1 MSDSS
6 QLPSAL
12 AMAITA
18 ASAGILSGGALLA
31 YSVFMPRCQFW
42 APVIRSIP
50 DRETVAL
57 TFDDGPHPEFT
68 PRILD
73 ILAQHE
79 VRATF
84 FVIGRNAEKHPEIVK
99 RMAVEGH
106 TVGNHTLDHDR
117 FGVNQK
123 RDYWRRQIQETQR
136 IVAQIT
142 GQLPVLFRSPMGF
155 KTGHIAAAAKEAR
168 LPFVG
173 WSVRSLDTRPLSAEK
188 LAARVLARTTGNDIV
203 LLHDGLE
210 ATRAAKGA
218 SQQNTVDALPAILEG
233 LVEKR
238 QRAVS
243 LLEALL
249 RAANNPT
256 PALAGV
262 RA

>member
-1 MSDSS
+1 
-6 QLPSAL
+6 
-12 AMAITA
+12 MAVTA
-18 ASAGILSGGALLA
+18 ASAGILSGDALLA

-73 ILAQHE
+73 ILAQQQ

-84 FVIGRNAEKHPEIVK
+84 FVIGRNAEKHPDLVK
-99 RMAVEGH
+99 RIAAEGH
-106 TVGNHTLDHDR
+106 TLGNHTLDHDR

-123 RDYWRRQIQETQR
+123 REYWRRQIQETQR
-136 IVAQIT
+136 IVAQIV
-142 GQLPVLFRSPMGF
+142 GQPPVLFRSPMGF
-155 KTGHIAAAAKEAR
+155 KTGHSAAAAKEAR

-173 WSVRSLDTRPLSAEK
+173 WSVRSLDTRPLPAEK
-188 LAARVLARTTGNDIV
+188 LARRVIARTTGNDIV

-218 SQQNTVDALPAILEG
+218 SQKNTVDALPAILEG
-233 LVEKR
+233 LSEKR
-238 QRAVS
+238 LRPLS
-243 LLEALL
+243 LLDALL
-249 RAANNPT
+249 ASAPSELPLLARA
-256 PALAGV
+256 PA
-262 RA
+262 

>member
-1 MSDSS
+1 
-6 QLPSAL
+6 
-12 AMAITA
+12 MAITA

-42 APVIRSIP
+42 APVIRSVP
-50 DRETVAL
+50 DRDTVAL

-73 ILAQHE
+73 ILAEHQAH
-79 VRATF
+79 ATF
-84 FVIGRNAEKHPEIVK
+84 FVIGRAAEKHPSILK
-99 RMAVEGH
+99 RIAKEGH
-106 TVGNHTLDHDR
+106 TIGNHTLDHDR

-123 RDYWRRQIQETQR
+123 RDYWRRQINETQR
-136 IVAQIT
+136 IVSEIT
-142 GQLPVLFRSPMGF
+142 GQPPVLFRSPMGF

-188 LAARVLARTTGNDIV
+188 LAARVRARTSGNDII

-210 ATRAAKGA
+210 PCRAARNA

-233 LVEKR
+233 IAGKR
-238 QRAVS
+238 LRPLS
-243 LLEALL
+243 LLDALL
-249 RAANNPT
+249 AATRNPI
-256 PALAGV
+256 PDLAQV
-262 RA
+262 HA